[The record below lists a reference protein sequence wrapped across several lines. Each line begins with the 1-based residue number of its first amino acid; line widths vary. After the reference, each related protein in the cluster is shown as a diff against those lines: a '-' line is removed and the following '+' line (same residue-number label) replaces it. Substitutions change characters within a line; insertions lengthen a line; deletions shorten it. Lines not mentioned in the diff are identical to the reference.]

1 MKQTTGG
8 PTLPLHC
15 GGVPREKLASQLGVQ
30 PHALHLREDS
40 LQIAFAAVNSVL
52 RARFMRKFKRRSV
65 RRQCKAKHDAV
76 VALEIAKVDSVKC
89 GGKLLGDCKDTGR
102 GFIDPVPRTRSKCSA
117 VPAAPELQQ
126 PAERRANML
135 ACRSVTAMVVG
146 VPCVMANEG
155 VGA

>member
-1 MKQTTGG
+1 MCEANGD

-15 GGVPREKLASQLGVQ
+15 GGVPRKKLASQLGVQ

-65 RRQCKAKHDAV
+65 RRQYKAKHDAV
-76 VALEIAKVDSVKC
+76 VALEILKIDSVKC
-89 GGKLLGDCKDTGR
+89 GGELLGNCKDTGR
-102 GFIDPVPRTRSKCSA
+102 GFIDPVPRTRSKCSVVA
-117 VPAAPELQQ
+117 AAPELQQ

-135 ACRSVTAMVVG
+135 ACRSVTAKVVG
-146 VPCVMANEG
+146 VPRVMANTG